1 MQEAEIKVNFNDG
14 GMMQQLESML
24 SMLDDIQQKADGVEM
39 PSQGS
44 PDSSSS
50 SNDSKKKQVNQSIE
64 QFMNQVADTFI
75 NSVGASASGVI
86 RNVSSLVQ
94 TAVESIPVIG
104 STLGGMVGAYGQ
116 LKATSLEKRQEM
128 ASQVMNMEGL
138 EAQILGLTGESGRD
152 IAESQTKKLSR
163 LGFTP
168 DETRS
173 LIVGIG
179 QSFGRELRGTDIE
192 KVSEDLAVMQRT
204 GINAQNVASL
214 AGAIQQGTGQSATGA
229 FDTSFEAVRV
239 ANQLGLVGAG
249 VDQFTGSLN
258 SMVSDLTQKGIRFDP
273 REILKFTQGMGVA
286 FKDGMAGMRPMQ
298 LAQSLMGVAGG
309 AGSSFKGNF
318 SQLAST
324 IIQAKVFSEAT
335 DPLDA
340 FRKFEE
346 REGSP
351 RKTRE
356 DIINADLPEDLKML
370 ALASLQGVGTEGAK
384 KILSKKAGFTALPSL
399 SRLSAK
405 DISEAM
411 PLTATQA
418 EQTMKTVQKARGNE
432 QTMKTMIE
440 LQGKMDRTLLK
451 FSENEETVLKV
462 YELMIKALNKIE
474 EYVP

>member
-1 MQEAEIKVNFNDG
+1 MQETEIKVSFNDG
-14 GMMQQLESML
+14 GMMKQLEDML
-24 SMLDDIQQKADGVEM
+24 SMLDDIQDRARGVEM
-39 PSQGS
+39 PSQGD
-44 PDSSSS
+44 PDTTAPTPTA
-50 SNDSKKKQVNQSIE
+50 KKKQVDQSIE

-128 ASQVMNMEGL
+128 ASQIMNMEGL

-204 GINAQNVASL
+204 GVNAQNVASL
-214 AGAIQQGTGQSATGA
+214 AGAIQQGTGQSATKA

-324 IIQAKVFSEAT
+324 IIQAEVFSKAKN
-335 DPLDA
+335 PLEA
-340 FRKFEE
+340 FRGLEE
-346 REGSP
+346 MEGSP
-351 RKTRE
+351 DLVRKT
-356 DIINADLPEDLKML
+356 IIRRMGKDAETI
-370 ALASLQGVGTEGAK
+370 LASISGVGTEGAK
-384 KILSKKAGFTALPSL
+384 ELLGKGATEHGLPSL

-411 PLTATQA
+411 PLTSAQA
-418 EQTMKTVQKARGNE
+418 EQTRKTLEAGRKDE
-432 QTMKTMIE
+432 QTMQTMIE

-462 YELMIKALNKIE
+462 YDLMIKALEKIE
-474 EYVP
+474 AVIP